1 MNDGAPVPAPAAETT
16 QAPDAEMAQAPDP
29 APAAGP
35 APGDA
40 AGAAGRPGD
49 ADPAQGPA
57 AASGRRK
64 SESPPGLIAQ
74 LRATKDALLGLG
86 RAHVDL
92 ARAEADEI
100 KGEAARAAA
109 LAAGALSL
117 LLLLAIL
124 LPIGAILFGGEWLF
138 GSIGWGL
145 LLGAEM
151 LVAVALS
158 LVVAA
163 LRIGAFGRA
172 AVIGLVVGAVVFV
185 LLGASLPHEL
195 FRVIGTNAAPGIEAG
210 VRPLLVALAFLGI
223 IGAVLGLAGG
233 ARAAGGGGAIG
244 GLVAGA
250 IAGGL
255 LGAFLAVD
263 FGWRV
268 GVALGLVVAGGVYM
282 AILGMSVTEG
292 GLDQDKLKA
301 RFWPQATIDT
311 TRETIEWAKARIPR
325 GPRS

>member
-1 MNDGAPVPAPAAETT
+1 MNDGAPAPAPGAET
-16 QAPDAEMAQAPDP
+16 PGAETPDP
-29 APAAGP
+29 APSGP
-35 APGDA
+35 AP
-40 AGAAGRPGD
+40 AGAPG
-49 ADPAQGPA
+49 PSG
-57 AASGRRK
+57 ASGAGSGRK
-64 SESPPGLIAQ
+64 PKPPPGLIAH
-74 LRATKDALLGLG
+74 LRATNDALLGLG

-92 ARAEADEI
+92 AKAEADEI

-109 LAAGALSL
+109 LAAGALAL

-124 LPIGAILFGGEWLF
+124 LPIGGILFGGEWLF

-172 AVIGLVVGAVVFV
+172 AIIGLVVGVVVFV

-233 ARAAGGGGAIG
+233 ARAAGGAGAIG

>member
-1 MNDGAPVPAPAAETT
+1 VNDGAPAPEPASEAPAAEPTR
-16 QAPDAEMAQAPDP
+16 EPDP
-29 APAAGP
+29 AADAGGP
-35 APGDA
+35 APADA
-40 AGAAGRPGD
+40 QEASGKSGPGAAPGPGSTSGRP
-49 ADPAQGPA
+49 P
-57 AASGRRK
+57 
-64 SESPPGLIAQ
+64 SEPPPGLIAQ

-92 ARAEADEI
+92 AKAEADEI
-100 KGEAARAAA
+100 KGEAARAAGLAGAA
-109 LAAGALSL
+109 LAL

-124 LPIGAILFGGEWLF
+124 LPIGGILFAGEWLF

-151 LVAVALS
+151 LVLVALS

-163 LRIGAFGRA
+163 LRIGAIGRA
-172 AVIGLVVGAVVFV
+172 AIIGLVVGLVVFV

-195 FRVIGTNAAPGIEAG
+195 FRIIGTAAAPGIEAG
-210 VRPLLVALAFLGI
+210 VRPLLVALALLGI

-233 ARAAGGGGAIG
+233 ARVAGGAGAVG

-301 RFWPQATIDT
+301 RFWPQVTIDT